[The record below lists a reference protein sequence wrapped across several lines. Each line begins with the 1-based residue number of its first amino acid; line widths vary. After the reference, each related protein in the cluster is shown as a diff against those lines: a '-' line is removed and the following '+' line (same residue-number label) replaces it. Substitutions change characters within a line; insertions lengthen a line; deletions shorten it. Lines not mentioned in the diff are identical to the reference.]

1 MEPDKKHKYIN
12 WQEISTNLKI
22 SVICIV
28 TFFIPGAMI
37 IHSEKIAEITNIPTS
52 EIVNLAMRLAIVA
65 MLAYLFLGPINS
77 DEN

>member
-1 MEPDKKHKYIN
+1 
-12 WQEISTNLKI
+12 
-22 SVICIV
+22 
-28 TFFIPGAMI
+28 MI